1 MQIATAAI
9 RPVGPLSHI
18 PSTTAAN
25 RTENKADNPTT
36 S

>member
-1 MQIATAAI
+1 MQITTAAT

-25 RTENKADNPTT
+25 RTENKADSPTT